1 MAFTKLVLAIIV
13 SLLLL
18 QTVSSTD
25 HLTEFSFVQGA
36 VAEIQFPQFRCNEI
50 EILRYENLPVET
62 QKGISETGEQSQAEK
77 AQAQKTESAFDF
89 ITATKGSQEISSTN
103 STESSYK
110 ETGSTP
116 QFNVKEDTKFFYKE
130 VPFKVLGV
138 TRKSCPASFPIKV
151 TAQAGYYYIP
161 LRLYSYEKTAEPDI
175 RYVGVEILP
184 DSQSNTTTTQSGE
197 QQVQRESE
205 HQNLFYMQFVTLLL
219 SLFTALLWV
228 FAVFFRRRRHEK

>member
-1 MAFTKLVLAIIV
+1 MASTKLVIAIMV

-18 QTVSSTD
+18 QPVHSTD
-25 HLTEFSFVQGA
+25 HLAEFSFVQGA

-89 ITATKGSQEISSTN
+89 ITVAKGSQEISSTN

-151 TAQAGYYYIP
+151 TAEPGYYYIP
-161 LRLYSYEKTAEPDI
+161 LRLYGYEKTAEPDI

-184 DSQSNTTTTQSGE
+184 AQQNNTAIE
-197 QQVQRESE
+197 QAGIQEQRDSE
-205 HQNLFYMQFVTLLL
+205 HKDLFALIFINLML
-219 SLFTALLWV
+219 SLFAALLWV
-228 FAVFFRRRRHEK
+228 FAIFFRRKRHEK